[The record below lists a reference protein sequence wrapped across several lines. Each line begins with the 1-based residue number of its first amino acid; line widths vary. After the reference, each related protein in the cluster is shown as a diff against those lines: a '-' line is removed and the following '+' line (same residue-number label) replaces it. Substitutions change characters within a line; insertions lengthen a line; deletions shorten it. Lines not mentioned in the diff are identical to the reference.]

1 MYFTKKYVQPVRE
14 INMHLTFL
22 QIKIVANTRKLQTFI
37 HGRRKQVVVWI
48 LSRNILGQTDRL
60 VLQDKTRI
68 VGESLTLWALSWPF
82 LAC

>member
-1 MYFTKKYVQPVRE
+1 MKAGRG
-14 INMHLTFL
+14 LD
-22 QIKIVANTRKLQTFI
+22 IKQEYPGTNRQA
-37 HGRRKQVVVWI
+37 
-48 LSRNILGQTDRL
+48 